1 MYSSGFIEPHAKKG
15 EFYLGTPDFKKTFLR
30 VLKRSGG
37 WFIGV
42 SVVQGLVS
50 AETRPCATW
59 RSRRLCAR
67 GRGRAQVTSACAS
80 AASPR
85 PAASHHAGLPGGRR
99 LSLADLCSVSS
110 AGSCWKSHVC
120 NTAGVTTDQRQLA
133 PLIFYSGQ
141 RLPFPHNHKWKI
153 SQGLPVTVIRDV
165 GVSIAVTVPRTL
177 TSSGVMVT
185 AKGSSSQL
193 YLLPSALEAI
203 NERDLSNC

>member
-1 MYSSGFIEPHAKKG
+1 MVHRRKCRPGPGLRGDQAVCHLAVQAAVCTWQREGSGH
-15 EFYLGTPDFKKTFLR
+15 LR
-30 VLKRSGG
+30 VCISG
-37 WFIGV
+37 
-42 SVVQGLVS
+42 
-50 AETRPCATW
+50 
-59 RSRRLCAR
+59 
-67 GRGRAQVTSACAS
+67 
-80 AASPR
+80 PR

-99 LSLADLCSVSS
+99 LSLTDLCSVSS

-177 TSSGVMVT
+177 KSSGVMVT